1 MYVTHQLFKCLL
13 FPNIWSVCVCVCRKL
28 KFFSVQPNVEH
39 RHGYM
44 RETDTNITFGNTLRS
59 PSDLTSVDKMILLF

>member
-1 MYVTHQLFKCLL
+1 M
-13 FPNIWSVCVCVCRKL
+13 CVCRKL
-28 KFFSVQPNVEH
+28 KLFSVQPNVEH